1 MPGLALNTFSDPY
14 IRFAFLAGA
23 VAIGLTLLLVVLI
36 IGLRL
41 RMRATVDEE
50 AAFVARWRPVMLE
63 VISEGTPKVPK
74 RLRPGEHI
82 YFLKLWNYL
91 QESLRGPASERL
103 NKLARKVGGDVMA
116 RRLLSKG
123 NRAER
128 LLATL
133 TLGHLRDEASWDAL
147 AAQTSQSDS
156 LASVHAARAL
166 LKINPLKGTELL
178 LPLILSRKDWDITQI
193 AHFLAEAKQAFW
205 LVLSKRITTISRT
218 HWTRAL
224 QLADAL
230 NLQIPLASMQYM
242 LLNCRSPDILA
253 TAVHSAGDQ
262 ELLPVIRQFMAHGDG
277 RVRAEVAVFLGRFG
291 DEDDSLRLQVMLED
305 DEWWV
310 RYRAAQ
316 ALAGSPLF
324 GVDRLAALRGQTSEP
339 AITSILDHV
348 LAEFQTPTLATT

>member
-1 MPGLALNTFSDPY
+1 MNTFSDPY
-14 IRFAFLAGA
+14 IRFAFLGGA
-23 VAIGLTLLLVVLI
+23 AAIGLTLLLVVLI

-41 RMRATVDEE
+41 RMRASLNEE
-50 AAFVARWRPVMLE
+50 AVFVARWRPIMLE
-63 VISEGTPKVPK
+63 VISEGSPKVPK
-74 RLRPGEHI
+74 RLRAREHI

-103 NKLARKVGGDVMA
+103 NRLACKVGGDVIA
-116 RRLLSKG
+116 RKLLSKG

-133 TLGHLRDEASWDAL
+133 TLGHLRDEVSWDAL

-205 LVLSKRITTISRT
+205 LVLSKNITHISRT
-218 HWTRAL
+218 RWTRAL

-242 LLNCRSPDILA
+242 LVNCRSPEILA
-253 TAVHSAGDQ
+253 TALHSARDRQ
-262 ELLPVIRQFMAHGDG
+262 LLPLVRSFAVHGDG

-291 DEDDSLRLQVMLED
+291 DEEDSLRLQSLLED
-305 DEWWV
+305 DDWWV

-316 ALAGSPLF
+316 GLAESPLF
-324 GVDRLAALRGQTSEP
+324 GVERLTALRQQVSEP
-339 AITSILDHV
+339 AIVSILDHV
-348 LAEFQTPTLATT
+348 LAEQPSAVATAD